1 MNYKV
6 RLLKYGKMSVETK
19 VALTNTLA
27 LFQSKVSLKD
37 EKENEINELLAEV
50 LKYMRENYPNEGI
63 IDVEY
68 YAEHDGMIS
77 TRIVSAASIYIG
89 AEIERATRTV
99 HLYNF
104 EQRNIETFVLPE

>member
-37 EKENEINELLAEV
+37 EKENEINMKSIIGMLSIELIYGRQYEIVIAGTDEEMAV
-50 LKYMRENYPNEGI
+50 ATMRQYF
-63 IDVEY
+63 
-68 YAEHDGMIS
+68 
-77 TRIVSAASIYIG
+77 TIVDD
-89 AEIERATRTV
+89 
-99 HLYNF
+99 
-104 EQRNIETFVLPE
+104 

>member
-37 EKENEINELLAEV
+37 EKENEINMKSIIGMLSIELIYGRQYEIVIAGTDEEMAV
-50 LKYMRENYPNEGI
+50 AVMRQYF
-63 IDVEY
+63 
-68 YAEHDGMIS
+68 
-77 TRIVSAASIYIG
+77 TIVDD
-89 AEIERATRTV
+89 
-99 HLYNF
+99 
-104 EQRNIETFVLPE
+104 

>member
-37 EKENEINELLAEV
+37 EKENEINMKSIIGMLSIELIDGRQYEIVIAGTDEEMAV
-50 LKYMRENYPNEGI
+50 AAMRQYF
-63 IDVEY
+63 
-68 YAEHDGMIS
+68 
-77 TRIVSAASIYIG
+77 TIVDD
-89 AEIERATRTV
+89 
-99 HLYNF
+99 
-104 EQRNIETFVLPE
+104 

>member
-37 EKENEINELLAEV
+37 EKENEINMKSIIGMLSIELIYGRQYEIVIAGTDEEMAV
-50 LKYMRENYPNEGI
+50 AAMRQYFTI
-63 IDVEY
+63 ID
-68 YAEHDGMIS
+68 D
-77 TRIVSAASIYIG
+77 
-89 AEIERATRTV
+89 
-99 HLYNF
+99 
-104 EQRNIETFVLPE
+104 

>member
-37 EKENEINELLAEV
+37 EKENEINKKSIKGKLSIEL
-50 LKYMRENYPNEGI
+50 
-63 IDVEY
+63 
-68 YAEHDGMIS
+68 
-77 TRIVSAASIYIG
+77 IY
-89 AEIERATRTV
+89 
-99 HLYNF
+99 
-104 EQRNIETFVLPE
+104 

>member
-37 EKENEINELLAEV
+37 EKENEINMKSIIGMLSIELIYGRQYEIVIAGTDEEMAV
-50 LKYMRENYPNEGI
+50 AAMRQYF
-63 IDVEY
+63 
-68 YAEHDGMIS
+68 
-77 TRIVSAASIYIG
+77 TIVDD
-89 AEIERATRTV
+89 
-99 HLYNF
+99 
-104 EQRNIETFVLPE
+104 